1 VPLGSV
7 IQSLVSN
14 LWFDN
19 VVCSFSYVINKIN
32 PLYGCNK
39 NITVFSKTKTKKK
52 VYLVESGNKMH
63 VWSYKLLMFL
73 GNCLK
78 KINWFVI
85 VTMSLQDCFYVQHRV
100 SVLDIL
106 VMNPGQ

>member
-39 NITVFSKTKTKKK
+39 NITVFSKKKK
-52 VYLVESGNKMH
+52 KSLFGGKWKQDACLELRTAH
-63 VWSYKLLMFL
+63 VFRQLS
-73 GNCLK
+73 
-78 KINWFVI
+78 
-85 VTMSLQDCFYVQHRV
+85 
-100 SVLDIL
+100 
-106 VMNPGQ
+106 